1 MGSTI
6 RRQPLSFKIP
16 ASPDYQFLNV
26 LNFNGLNMT
35 DNPFNADV
43 TTASDCLNVYV
54 DEANALTTRP
64 RLELF
69 HSLKNRHPRLTKLI
83 GCYPLSI
90 GFLFYYKED
99 GSYAFDIAYEVGNTL
114 SFVDVDTKA
123 NPKVDSSLSVFEQND
138 KIYILSGEGYYF
150 ITYTIIDDIIVRAEI
165 DNVEG
170 YIPTTRV
177 GKNKQYYDEET
188 DTYKINVDGT
198 QFEQLNILSDKYKE
212 SYFWDGSWNPNDLI
226 SAEEDVLTN
235 NYFSQKEYKMNDYLF
250 IKKLTS
256 RKISNGF
263 VQLVKR
269 ISDDVF
275 GFLTV
280 YNNGSVGTFTQITEP
295 TTNLISSHPLH
306 KYIDSNSDGTFI
318 TIAYCVDKS
327 NPEGY
332 DTSATGGV
340 FVGRSTGT
348 SYSWIKLPTGSENTF
363 SCDRLY
369 DVKYSRVKISE
380 NGNIV
385 VSYSDEN
392 VILGIYKEN
401 SNTYEILTDTI
412 NMSGNDMFQ
421 GIIGNESLN
430 VFSIGLTRKLYAS
443 NVCETIY
450 RYKNI
455 TKDTTSLTHTLTTAL
470 TINDILIS
478 QDGNKYIELGPIY
491 VFYWED
497 YLNNDTKEIVSY
509 TKPDNFLTY
518 DRVITSHE
526 SDKAWIVWS
535 TQPMYVE
542 GAWRNTQKIGL
553 LNLRNIKDIFWDLY
567 NISIFDANL
576 TQIQPGTVP
585 IASDNEI
592 SFADSIGDYFYN
604 IRIDYMS
611 NEPLLTIEKKLQHT
625 DDVYFNWYEKRENFF
640 KSFLTTRFNNERW
653 FAGGNRLYY
662 TTYNNPTYISLYNY
676 NDLGESDENITGFN
690 LADDSTLIV
699 YKDNRVHS
707 VKYGEVG
714 ENVYTY
720 VYSDS
725 PNTVGN
731 NAFGG
736 SIVSILTEMPLQ
748 ISYDGIYAL
757 RQLTN
762 VQSSGRISELISE
775 GINKKWLKES
785 KEIIK
790 NCKTIN
796 RLYWTYFILSE
807 KDYSKIYLLDNRTQ
821 SWYYWELP
829 ISILNAFVKN
839 NTTYFSDTEGNLYTL
854 KTTDLFNKF
863 NPEITEYYDE
873 GKKLIKWNWKSQIL
887 PMKTINY
894 SKKLVSTTFIMSDT
908 DEKDEYGL
916 NYKFKAFRKTASQ
929 TQETT
934 LTNNINY
941 IVSTTKRTLVPRFN
955 FMQIEL
961 SNIEGTSDD
970 FDHNKLRLIGL
981 AFKYVLLEGL
991 V

>member
-16 ASPDYQFLNV
+16 DEPDYQFLNV

-35 DNPFNADV
+35 DNPFTADV

-69 HSLKNRHPRLTKLI
+69 YDLHKQHPGMTKLL
-83 GCYPLSI
+83 GVYPLSI
-90 GFLFYYKED
+90 GYLFYYIEN
-99 GSYAFDIAYEVGNTL
+99 GSYALDIAYEVSNTL
-114 SFVDVDTKA
+114 TFVNVDTLTHKV
-123 NPKVDSSLSVFEQND
+123 NPKADKLSVFEQND
-138 KIYILSGEGYYF
+138 KIYILSGVGYYS
-150 ITYTIIDDIIVRAEI
+150 ITYTIVDGVIVRAEI
-165 DNVEG
+165 DNVKG
-170 YIPTTRV
+170 YVPTTRV
-177 GKNKQYYDEET
+177 GKSNNQEGS
-188 DTYKINVDGT
+188 V
-198 QFEQLNILSDKYKE
+198 FEDLNILSDKYKE
-212 SYFWDGSWNPNDLI
+212 SYFWDGTWDVSDNAGDYVASIQNNYVKKDSFTTNHYTIMKYLPNLRDALNVGSKFLAKNSSNIGVYYTPLFDEKTTARGFSPIVMPEDLPTYYRDFTADANSDGSCI
-226 SAEEDVLTN
+226 ALMYLSESSGPTSEINGGLYVRKNNKWYTVVLNIN
-235 NYFSQKEYKMNDYLF
+235 NYFNRD
-250 IKKLTS
+250 
-256 RKISNGF
+256 RKDF
-263 VQLVKR
+263 Q
-269 ISDDVF
+269 
-275 GFLTV
+275 
-280 YNNGSVGTFTQITEP
+280 Y
-295 TTNLISSHPLH
+295 
-306 KYIDSNSDGTFI
+306 
-318 TIAYCVDKS
+318 
-327 NPEGY
+327 
-332 DTSATGGV
+332 
-340 FVGRSTGT
+340 
-348 SYSWIKLPTGSENTF
+348 
-363 SCDRLY
+363 
-369 DVKYSRVKISE
+369 VKISE
-380 NGNIV
+380 DGELVFAVSLNNAILCKYNKESDVYDVITDKINDSILVNQKYQIRGFKASDDCSCVV
-385 VSYSDEN
+385 VSLQTNDLES
-392 VILGIYKEN
+392 VFWIYKNLSKQTTLLTHEELT
-401 SNTYEILTDTI
+401 NTKYIYGMGLTSD
-412 NMSGNDMFQ
+412 GNDL
-421 GIIGNESLN
+421 IIPVDNELRHYYN
-430 VFSIGLTRKLYAS
+430 FKI
-443 NVCETIY
+443 
-450 RYKNI
+450 
-455 TKDTTSLTHTLTTAL
+455 
-470 TINDILIS
+470 
-478 QDGNKYIELGPIY
+478 
-491 VFYWED
+491 
-497 YLNNDTKEIVSY
+497 NNDY
-509 TKPDNFLTY
+509 
-518 DRVITSHE
+518 RVIKSNRPYLQPSFYADIRLHVSSNNDKIYYLVQGYTGWIMLNDEYTTVEVQNLYSGHE
-526 SDKAWIVWS
+526 GMNQSEQQAYATTDSFYYLDEPTVMCSKFDFNS
-535 TQPMYVE
+535 T
-542 GAWRNTQKIGL
+542 
-553 LNLRNIKDIFWDLY
+553 
-567 NISIFDANL
+567 
-576 TQIQPGTVP
+576 
-585 IASDNEI
+585 
-592 SFADSIGDYFYN
+592 
-604 IRIDYMS
+604 
-611 NEPLLTIEKKLQHT
+611 EPLLLITKKIT
-625 DDVYFNWYEKRENFF
+625 DNLDWSERRQKFL
-640 KSFLTTRFNNERW
+640 KSLLTTRFNNERW
-653 FAGGNRLYY
+653 FASGNVLYY
-662 TTYNNPTYISLYNY
+662 TSYNDPAYISLYNY
-676 NDLGESDENITGFN
+676 NDLGDSDEDITGFN

-707 VKYGEVG
+707 VRYGEVG

-720 VYSDS
+720 VYLDS

-829 ISILNAFVKN
+829 ISISNAFVKN
-839 NTTYFSDTEGNLYTL
+839 NTTYFSDTEGNLYVL

-916 NYKFKAFRKTASQ
+916 TYKFKAFRKTASQ

-955 FMQIEL
+955 FIQIEL